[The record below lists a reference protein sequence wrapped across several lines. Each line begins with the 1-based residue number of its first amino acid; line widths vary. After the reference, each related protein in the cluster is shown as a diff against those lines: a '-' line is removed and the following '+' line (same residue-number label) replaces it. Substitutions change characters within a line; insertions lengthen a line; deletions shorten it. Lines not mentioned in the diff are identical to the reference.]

1 MPLDRVFKRIGRV
14 YKSIRKEFASRDEF
28 DKSHGTETTREVNR
42 WRLRTGRTAFRYQ
55 ATHPEDFARACQFLP
70 PEAKTYP
77 FFDLGCGKGR
87 VLIMAHEYGFER
99 VVGIELSDLLV
110 KTCQR
115 NLAKL
120 GLTTVTVLEESAV
133 TVTLP
138 DSSVV
143 IFMYNPFK
151 PPVVNAVMERLA
163 SHQYPLFLI
172 YLNPEHRD
180 VVKETGRFK
189 AIFDDPDYLLV
200 AELVPAA
207 PPA

>member
-1 MPLDRVFKRIGRV
+1 
-14 YKSIRKEFASRDEF
+14 
-28 DKSHGTETTREVNR
+28 
-42 WRLRTGRTAFRYQ
+42 
-55 ATHPEDFARACQFLP
+55 
-70 PEAKTYP
+70 
-77 FFDLGCGKGR
+77 
-87 VLIMAHEYGFER
+87 MAHEYGFER

-151 PPVVNAVMERLA
+151 PPVFNAVMERLA
-163 SHQYPLFLI
+163 NHQYPLFLI
-172 YLNPEHRD
+172 YLNPEHHD

-189 AIFDDPDYLLV
+189 AIFYEPDYLLV